1 MPHSIQC
8 VHSSHTRT
16 HVHMRARAYERAH
29 ARMHTCMCANARIGR
44 TSRIEGHARAC
55 THVRAR
61 LGTHTRICI
70 CSRIRIHIRIHIQ
83 MHPHPHPHSNASAS
97 ASTFKCIRTCIRI
110 RFRVQAHMRT
120 STYVRM
126 HAPTCAHAHSINP
139 KLGTQVCPAKMHPQP
154 ARHTRR
160 TSGFICKIY
169 FWSKSLQVQL
179 GDLRRCLGLGAEPD
193 LASGGSWGLI

>member
-16 HVHMRARAYERAH
+16 HVHMCARAYERAH

-83 MHPHPHPHSNASAS
+83 MHPHLHPHSNASAPAS
-97 ASTFKCIRTCIRI
+97 ASAFACKHTCA
-110 RFRVQAHMRT
+110 QAHMCACTRP
-120 STYVRM
+120 RAHM
-126 HAPTCAHAHSINP
+126 HTASIQSSARRYALPRCTHSPLGIPAGRLDLFVKSIFGANRCKFNWGTCGAVWAWVLSQIW
-139 KLGTQVCPAKMHPQP
+139 L
-154 ARHTRR
+154 
-160 TSGFICKIY
+160 
-169 FWSKSLQVQL
+169 
-179 GDLRRCLGLGAEPD
+179 LGAPG
-193 LASGGSWGLI
+193 A